1 MADLEEEWDLL
12 MNGVRKEIADK
23 LTKGEIKDWEA
34 YELLK
39 KVSAGSVL
47 GTKTQFRAW
56 NNSGCSIDTYD
67 GTTTTDEEKCP
78 EGHDPGCGWS
88 SSMGYHCF

>member
-1 MADLEEEWDLL
+1 MADLEQEWDLL

-34 YELLK
+34 DELLK

-47 GTKTQFRAW
+47 GANTQRRAW
-56 NNSGCSIDTYD
+56 NNSGCTIDSDDNYS
-67 GTTTTDEEKCP
+67 EERCP

-88 SSMGYHCF
+88 SSMGYHCY